1 MRVVR
6 SVALKQGGGLAMAD
20 AVNLET
26 AVARSR
32 GRAVAPANPCST
44 GSVGAVR
51 RKVKRYHMS
60 YIRQM
65 FCGN

>member
-1 MRVVR
+1 
-6 SVALKQGGGLAMAD
+6 MAD

-32 GRAVAPANPCST
+32 GRAFAPANPCST
-44 GSVGAVR
+44 GSVGAVT